1 MGEENQS
8 YANERKTKQCH
19 YSSEREKKD
28 CNHGENIRSWYQ
40 LER

>member
-19 YSSEREKKD
+19 YSSEREKKIVIMVRILD
-28 CNHGENIRSWYQ
+28 PGIN
-40 LER
+40 